1 MAWSTDLQQAS
12 FRNIEFECVQTSESV
27 SKALAIQQSPYSNKA
42 LIEDMGKDAEK
53 ISLRI
58 FLSGENYLLY
68 LNALIAAFT
77 LTGEGEL
84 IHPIHGI
91 KKVFVANWNI
101 VHNTETVDG
110 CDLDVEFVEAETKE
124 RALFTPT
131 VDIEINT
138 QTFFYTPASAL
149 ANELGRLKDKDPNA
163 FFKVINRIR
172 NGLQKAR
179 QILGVVRST
188 VDNILSP
195 PDWAVGLVDDVVR
208 LATFEFT
215 DISAISKWQS
225 LSNRL
230 KRVGQIFDD
239 KDSSN
244 DSPAFKQMWRAVTV
258 ASSASVAQAIV
269 KQTKLEISQNQT
281 SIEITQNFSS
291 ITPIDLAVI
300 RQQVRTDIQKAID
313 IERAITQEQATI
325 SNIDPV
331 TQVAQYKV
339 LATIVHDQIQALI
352 ETRPPIHTTPIL
364 LHCTAHWLAHQLY
377 GDMNRAEEI
386 KRLNPTILNF
396 ALVQS
401 GTELIT
407 YAR

>member
-12 FRNIEFECVQTSESV
+12 FRNIEFECIQTSESV

-42 LIEDMGKDAEK
+42 QIEDMGKDAEK

-68 LNALIAAFT
+68 LNALITAFT

-91 KKVFVANWNI
+91 KNVYVANWNI

-124 RALFTPT
+124 KQLFVPT
-131 VDIEINT
+131 VDFEIDT
-138 QTFFYTPASAL
+138 QTFFYIPSSAL
-149 ANELGRLKDKDPNA
+149 ASELEQLKDKDPNA
-163 FFKVINRIR
+163 FFKAINRIR
-172 NGLQKAR
+172 SGLQKAR

-195 PDWAVGLVDDVVR
+195 PDWAVGLIDDVIR

-239 KDSSN
+239 KDSIN

-258 ASSASVAQAIV
+258 ASSASAAQAIV
-269 KQTKLEISQNQT
+269 KQTKLDTAQNKV
-281 SIEITQNFSS
+281 IN
-291 ITPIDLAVI
+291 ITPIDLAMI
-300 RQQVRTDIQKAID
+300 RQQIRIDIQKAIV
-313 IERAITQEQATI
+313 IEREITQEQAII
-325 SNIDPV
+325 SNIDPAA
-331 TQVAQYKV
+331 QVAQYKV
-339 LATIVHDQIQALI
+339 LATTMHDQIQALI
-352 ETRPPIHTTPIL
+352 ETRPPIRTTPIL

-386 KRLNPTILNF
+386 KRLNPTVLNF
-396 ALVQS
+396 AIVQS
-401 GTELIT
+401 GMELIT

>member
-1 MAWSTDLQQAS
+1 MAWTTDLQQAS
-12 FRNIEFECVQTSESV
+12 FRNIEFECIQTSESV

-110 CDLDVEFVEAETKE
+110 CDLDVEFVEAEAKE

-149 ANELGRLKDKDPNA
+149 ANELGQLKNKDPNA

-239 KDSSN
+239 KDSTN
-244 DSPAFKQMWRAVTV
+244 DSPAFKQMWRAVTI
-258 ASSASVAQAIV
+258 ASSASAAQAIV
-269 KQTKLEISQNQT
+269 QQTKLDT
-281 SIEITQNFSS
+281 TQNKVVN

-300 RQQVRTDIQKAID
+300 RQQVRTDIQKAINT
-313 IERAITQEQATI
+313 ERTITQEQATI

-339 LATIVHDQIQALI
+339 LATTLHDQIQALI
-352 ETRPPIHTTPIL
+352 ETRPPIRTTPIL

-386 KRLNPTILNF
+386 KRLNPAVLNF
-396 ALVQS
+396 ALVHS
-401 GTELIT
+401 GMGLMT

>member
-1 MAWSTDLQQAS
+1 MAWTNDLQQAS
-12 FRNIEFECVQTSESV
+12 FRNIKFECIQTSESV
-27 SKALAIQQSPYSNKA
+27 SKTLAIQQSPYSNKA
-42 LIEDMGKDAEK
+42 QIEDMGTDAEK

-58 FLSGENYLLY
+58 FLSGENYLVY

-91 KKVFVANWNI
+91 KNVYVANWNI

-110 CDLDVEFVEAETKE
+110 CDLDVEFVEAEAKE
-124 RALFTPT
+124 RPLFVPT

-138 QTFFYTPASAL
+138 QTFFYIPATAL
-149 ANELGRLKDKDPNA
+149 ANELEQLKNKDPNA
-163 FFKVINRIR
+163 FFKVVNRIR
-172 NGLQKAR
+172 SGLQKAR

-195 PDWAVGLVDDVVR
+195 PSWAVGLVDDVVR

-244 DSPAFKQMWRAVTV
+244 DSPAFKQLWRAVIV
-258 ASSASVAQAIV
+258 ASSATAAQAIV
-269 KQTKLEISQNQT
+269 KQTKFDTAQNKVV
-281 SIEITQNFSS
+281 N

-300 RQQVRTDIQKAID
+300 RQQVRADIQKAIVT
-313 IERAITQEQATI
+313 ERAITQEQATL
-325 SNIDPV
+325 SNIDPAA
-331 TQVAQYKV
+331 QVAQYKV
-339 LATIVHDQIQALI
+339 LATTVHDQIQALI
-352 ETRPPIHTTPIL
+352 EIRPPIRTTPIL

-377 GDMNRAEEI
+377 GDMSRAEEI
-386 KRLNPTILNF
+386 KRLNPTVLNF
-396 ALVQS
+396 AVVQS
-401 GTELIT
+401 GMELIT